1 MRCQAPAASF
11 LFFAARSSD
20 FFLIGQ
26 VYALTQVQLAGLA
39 GMGPRFVVELE
50 GGKPPVAINKVIQV
64 LAALGVRLQSLR
76 GRG

>member
-1 MRCQAPAASF
+1 M
-11 LFFAARSSD
+11 
-20 FFLIGQ
+20 
-26 VYALTQVQLAGLA
+26 TQVQLAGLA